1 MKNKKLIRFAKKLSK
16 NIKYILPVSFFSV
29 MCIGMVLSMIIPLRP
44 TFSESEKRELT
55 KYPEFSLE
63 SFWQGEYFSQV
74 DTWFSDTFPFRET
87 LININS
93 TINELRGFGDKV
105 YGINNSNTNTEIPEA
120 TTTEEATIEETTT
133 EEQEPTVPEQKDFVT
148 QTLDSILVVGNT
160 GYEYCSF
167 KQDVADKYVSI
178 VNKTANALYGTSR
191 VYDMLVP
198 TSTDITMSESVRKDI
213 GSANQSEIMD
223 YIFNSFNDK
232 VVDVNI
238 YKNLRMHRDE
248 YLYFRSDHHWT
259 ARGAYYAY
267 EKYAQ
272 VRGAN
277 PVPLSRY
284 TEVSYGDFLGSFYNK
299 TGSSEMKKTPDELIA
314 YQPYFESTLVFTK
327 TDGTKYNWDLV
338 HDVTNYASNS
348 KYSAFTAGDNP
359 MTVIENTTRSKG
371 KSLLVIKESFGNA
384 VIPFLVAHYKN
395 VYVID
400 YRYYNGGIIQFAKQN
415 KINDVLF
422 INNVSAVR
430 SSTLIDRMEAINY

>member
-1 MKNKKLIRFAKKLSK
+1 MAF
-16 NIKYILPVSFFSV
+16 
-29 MCIGMVLSMIIPLRP
+29 
-44 TFSESEKRELT
+44 
-55 KYPEFSLE
+55 
-63 SFWQGEYFSQV
+63 
-74 DTWFSDTFPFRET
+74 
-87 LININS
+87 ININS

-238 YKNLRMHRDE
+238 YKNLVIE
-248 YLYFRSDHHWT
+248 SNRSHLI
-259 ARGAYYAY
+259 
-267 EKYAQ
+267 
-272 VRGAN
+272 VRGRQKLDYI
-277 PVPLSRY
+277 VPML
-284 TEVSYGDFLGSFYNK
+284 FILGFVIL
-299 TGSSEMKKTPDELIA
+299 D
-314 YQPYFESTLVFTK
+314 TLPLEKGNNGVK
-327 TDGTKYNWDLV
+327 
-338 HDVTNYASNS
+338 A
-348 KYSAFTAGDNP
+348 
-359 MTVIENTTRSKG
+359 G
-371 KSLLVIKESFGNA
+371 KSVLAHS
-384 VIPFLVAHYKN
+384 VA
-395 VYVID
+395 
-400 YRYYNGGIIQFAKQN
+400 
-415 KINDVLF
+415 
-422 INNVSAVR
+422 
-430 SSTLIDRMEAINY
+430 

>member
-1 MKNKKLIRFAKKLSK
+1 
-16 NIKYILPVSFFSV
+16 
-29 MCIGMVLSMIIPLRP
+29 
-44 TFSESEKRELT
+44 
-55 KYPEFSLE
+55 
-63 SFWQGEYFSQV
+63 
-74 DTWFSDTFPFRET
+74 
-87 LININS
+87 
-93 TINELRGFGDKV
+93 
-105 YGINNSNTNTEIPEA
+105 
-120 TTTEEATIEETTT
+120 
-133 EEQEPTVPEQKDFVT
+133 
-148 QTLDSILVVGNT
+148 
-160 GYEYCSF
+160 
-167 KQDVADKYVSI
+167 
-178 VNKTANALYGTSR
+178 
-191 VYDMLVP
+191 MLVP